1 MSRDKEEGRIRE
13 RYSEINLHIV
23 VDGIEYT
30 GAACEKAKTRIFLE
44 KSYEYFGFISML
56 SNTKQE

>member
-30 GAACEKAKTRIFLE
+30 GGALAKAKTKIFFE
-44 KSYEYFGFISML
+44 KSYVYFGFISML